1 MNLTKMIVV
10 SICSL
15 SLATTA
21 IAADPKASK
30 DLGPSAAETELIGL
44 GWRVSKLKG
53 EDVYNDT
60 KEKVGDIDDFIVTK
74 DGHLVFAIVNIG
86 GFLGYGDYKVAV
98 PVERFS
104 QIVPKAI
111 LPGASKEKLRQL
123 PKFDYRILVG
133 TEKGK
138 GAEKP

>member
-1 MNLTKMIVV
+1 MNLTRMFVV

-15 SLATTA
+15 SLAATA
-21 IAADPKASK
+21 MAADPKADK
-30 DLGPSAAETELIGL
+30 DLGATAAETELIGL

-53 EDVYNDT
+53 ENVYNET

-74 DGHLVFAIVNIG
+74 DGHLVFTIVNLG

-98 PVERFS
+98 PVERFAS
-104 QIVPKAI
+104 IVPKAI
-111 LPGASKEKLRQL
+111 LPGATKERLRQL

-133 TEKGK
+133 KEKGV
-138 GAEKP
+138 EER

>member
-1 MNLTKMIVV
+1 MNFTNMIMV

-21 IAADPKASK
+21 IAADPKADR
-30 DLGPSAAETELIGL
+30 DLGATAAETELIGL

-53 EDVYNDT
+53 ENVYNEN

-104 QIVPKAI
+104 SIVPKAI
-111 LPGASKEKLRQL
+111 LPGATKERLRQL

-133 TEKGK
+133 KEKGV
-138 GAEKP
+138 EER

>member
-15 SLATTA
+15 SLATVA
-21 IAADPKASK
+21 MAADPKADK
-30 DLGPSAAETELIGL
+30 DLGPTAAEAELIVL
-44 GWRVSKLKG
+44 GWQVSKLKG
-53 EDVYNDT
+53 ADVYNDAQ
-60 KEKVGDIDDFIVTK
+60 EKVGDIDDFIVTK
-74 DGHLVFAIVNIG
+74 DGHLVFTIVNIG

-104 QIVPKAI
+104 SIVPKAI
-111 LPGASKEKLRQL
+111 LPGATKERLRQL

-133 TEKGK
+133 KEKGV
-138 GAEKP
+138 EER

>member
-15 SLATTA
+15 SLVTTA
-21 IAADPKASK
+21 MAAAPKADK
-30 DLGPSAAETELIGL
+30 NLGPTAAETELIGL

-53 EDVYNDT
+53 EIVYNEA
-60 KEKVGDIDDFIVTK
+60 KEKVGNIDDFIVTK
-74 DGHLVFAIVNIG
+74 DGHLVFAIVDIG

-104 QIVPKAI
+104 QIVPKTI
-111 LPGASKEKLRQL
+111 LPGATKEKLRQL
-123 PKFDYRILVG
+123 PKFDYRILLG
-133 TEKGK
+133 TEKGV
-138 GAEKP
+138 EQR

>member
-21 IAADPKASK
+21 IAADPKADK
-30 DLGPSAAETELIGL
+30 DLGPTAEESELINL
-44 GWRVSKLKG
+44 GWQVSKLKG
-53 EDVYNDT
+53 ENVYNEN

-74 DGHLVFAIVNIG
+74 DGHLVFTIVNLG

-98 PVERFS
+98 PAHRFS

-111 LPGASKEKLRQL
+111 LPGATKEKLRQL
-123 PKFDYRILVG
+123 PRFDYRILVG
-133 TEKGK
+133 IEKEP
-138 GAEKP
+138 EKR